1 MTARAQPTAPRPPA
15 RHRHVRT
22 LAVVPPA
29 VDSLTL
35 GPLGTNCY
43 VVRSDTSSG
52 EAVVVDPSGTGA
64 EILAALGS
72 LGARCV
78 AILVTHGHFDHI
90 TGLADLAEDAGA
102 PIHAPA
108 AERALLEHPER
119 FTPPGIDVR
128 PCTPDVLLR
137 GGERLSLAGV
147 EFDVLSVPGHS
158 PGHLA
163 YAIEGNVLSGDL
175 LFAGSVGRTDFPGG
189 DWGALVD
196 SIGSLVAALPPE
208 TAVHPGHGASTTLG
222 AEFAMNPFLAALRD
236 ARRVTR

>member
-1 MTARAQPTAPRPPA
+1 
-15 RHRHVRT
+15 
-22 LAVVPPA
+22 
-29 VDSLTL
+29 
-35 GPLGTNCY
+35 
-43 VVRSDTSSG
+43 
-52 EAVVVDPSGTGA
+52 
-64 EILAALGS
+64 
-72 LGARCV
+72 
-78 AILVTHGHFDHI
+78 
-90 TGLADLAEDAGA
+90 
-102 PIHAPA
+102 
-108 AERALLEHPER
+108 
-119 FTPPGIDVR
+119 
-128 PCTPDVLLR
+128 VLLR

-189 DWGALVD
+189 DWGALID

-222 AEFAMNPFLAALRD
+222 AELAMNPFLAALRD